1 VATDVLLATP
11 YDRKQILVLRSV
23 PLKKRSRLFTVSA
36 LVFGGFLSAS
46 ASPILLG
53 SYGTSALNPGVA
65 NSATTYDP
73 LDSTVNNGS
82 NSTFDID
89 PGTTWHAPTGN
100 SSYVSFNAATGP
112 TSSLVVP
119 NGTYVYNTTFTITP
133 ADVADIGTMTVL
145 ADDTVS
151 VFLNNV
157 LIQQSAGPM
166 GPNNSYAK
174 CSDTGPNCIAPFTF
188 TFTGLTDGLNELTF
202 DVKQVNGASEGLDFS
217 GSISDASAV
226 PEPFSLA
233 LFGTGLLGLVGLS
246 RRYVAD
252 K

>member
-1 VATDVLLATP
+1 
-11 YDRKQILVLRSV
+11 
-23 PLKKRSRLFTVSA
+23 LKTTSRLIAISTLVVGSLVSA
-36 LVFGGFLSAS
+36 N

-73 LDSTVNNGS
+73 LTSTVNSGS
-82 NSTFDID
+82 TATFDISA
-89 PGTTWHAPTGN
+89 GSAWHAPTGN

-119 NGTYVYNTTFTITP
+119 NGTYVYNTTFTIP
-133 ADVADIGTMTVL
+133 SADVANVGTLTVL

-151 VFLNNV
+151 VFLNNS
-157 LIQQSAGPM
+157 LILASAGPL
-166 GPNNSYAK
+166 GPGNSYAH
-174 CSDTGPNCIAPFTF
+174 CSDVGPNCVTPLTF
-188 TFTGLTDGLNELTF
+188 TFTGLVAGMNQLTF

-217 GSISDASAV
+217 GSIPDPDPAAV

-233 LFGTGLLGLVGLS
+233 LFGTGIVSLVGLS
-246 RRYVAD
+246 RRYVNANAN
-252 K
+252 